1 MSHSKQ
7 VYVLTK
13 GNLTK
18 FQNQGMANCAKCL
31 CNFKENDVIATS
43 TTTKRYCY
51 KCATQINLVT
61 GKLQIDLHNYEFIPN
76 VLNDI
81 ESIGTKLNIN
91 QHVCKLA
98 KILVITTFENTNYI
112 PKNKLGVACASIF
125 LACKIKRCFLSDI
138 DLPVSKKTLQ
148 KNVNLLQKNMAEK
161 NDIYALSRD
170 LYELRH

>member
-1 MSHSKQ
+1 
-7 VYVLTK
+7 
-13 GNLTK
+13 
-18 FQNQGMANCAKCL
+18 MANCAKCL

-61 GKLQIDLHNYEFIPN
+61 GKLQIDLHNHEFIPN

-98 KILVITTFENTNYI
+98 KILVITTFENTTYI
-112 PKNKLGVACASIF
+112 PKNKLGIACASIF
-125 LACKIKRCFLSDI
+125 LACKIKRCLLLDI

-170 LYELRH
+170 LYELSH